1 MVSGS
6 VALPTVPHPFGPRAA
21 GMDGRTIVYYRWAK
35 KPGQG
40 RRYPAHTRA
49 GQPARGGAMF
59 RIKSPQDI
67 GAAVIFM
74 AIGLAGVYFGN
85 DLAFGTA
92 AGMGPG
98 YFPVIL
104 SWVIFAIGVIVGFKG
119 LAIEGPRIEA
129 IHLRPILVIV
139 VGVLAFGYL
148 VERIGLAI
156 AAALLTVLAAF
167 ARRDVSL
174 LETMLLAAGLALFS
188 VAVFVYGLSQPFPA
202 WWGR

>member
-1 MVSGS
+1 
-6 VALPTVPHPFGPRAA
+6 
-21 GMDGRTIVYYRWAK
+21 
-35 KPGQG
+35 
-40 RRYPAHTRA
+40 
-49 GQPARGGAMF
+49 MF

-67 GAAVIFM
+67 GAAVVFM
-74 AIGLAGVYFGN
+74 AIGLAGIYFGS

-92 AGMGPG
+92 ARMGPA

-104 SWVIFAIGVIVGFKG
+104 SCVILAIGVVCGLKG
-119 LAIEGPRIEA
+119 LTIEGPPIEA

-139 VGVLAFGYL
+139 AAILAFGYL

-156 AAALLTVLAAF
+156 TAALLTILAGF

-174 LETMLLAAGLALFS
+174 VETLLLAVGLALFS
-188 VAVFVYGLSQPFPA
+188 VALFVYGLSQPFPA